1 MNCCPTIPVAP
12 STPTSIRLDCMISCR
27 VRTPAKKKPAALVQ
41 GPAGVVILFGV
52 SATSR
57 AHTHTGGPRI
67 RFVRF
72 RQNVWRVVQI
82 VTIVRQ
88 YNGRIPYPSTIHV
101 FDGSPNAFKGPSG
114 NK

>member
-1 MNCCPTIPVAP
+1 
-12 STPTSIRLDCMISCR
+12 MISCC
-27 VRTPAKKKPAALVQ
+27 VKNTCPKKKPAALVQ

-57 AHTHTGGPRI
+57 AHTHTGGLRI

-72 RQNVWRVVQI
+72 RQTVWRVVQI

-101 FDGSPNAFKGPSG
+101 FGGPLQA
-114 NK
+114 